1 MLTRILA
8 GGLIGGIVGGV
19 VVGAIE
25 SVTTTPLI
33 LHAEQFE
40 MKDVASAAQI
50 LLVHSD
56 GQSMAADGDGGG
68 LARVLLTYAATV
80 LVAVGYVWMLLAA
93 MFFKGAEINARSV
106 VPWAVAGFFAAG
118 LAPALGLA
126 PELPG
131 AYAAELELR
140 QFWWIGTAIA
150 TGIGLAAIFFG
161 RTFAWSAAG
170 VMLIALPHVI
180 GAPRPDEMGS
190 LVPAELAAEFV
201 SASLVVQALIWVIPA
216 VIAGYAISLMS
227 AGDGQA
233 QNA

>member
-8 GGLIGGIVGGV
+8 GGLIGGIVGGI

-40 MKDVASAAQI
+40 IKDVASAAHI

-56 GQSMAADGDGGG
+56 GHAMAAEEGG
-68 LARVLLTYAATV
+68 LTRTVLTYAATV

-131 AYAAELELR
+131 SYAAELELR
-140 QFWWIGTAIA
+140 QFWWIGTAVA
-150 TGIGLAAIFFG
+150 TAAGLAAIFF
-161 RTFAWSAAG
+161 RRSIAWSAAG

-180 GAPRPDEMGS
+180 GAPRPSEMGS
-190 LVPAELAAEFV
+190 MVPAELAAEFV
-201 SASLVVQALIWVIPA
+201 SASLVIQALIWIVPA
-216 VIAGYAISLMS
+216 VIAGYALSRMGS
-227 AGDGQA
+227 TENQS